1 MTFGL
6 EAPRTQD
13 GTVGSVSGHPWWPP
27 ASRKRLFVA
36 GYLDYLIVGV
46 PLALAVHL
54 ITSQWQEMQRASWPI
69 RMAFFLTLEFVL
81 MKKTQWS
88 PGMRAMGIV
97 AFRRSPFERPNDPRE
112 SRPAYLVEPA
122 IFHRERWWTIL
133 LGVLLI
139 LDGARVAVR
148 WTLWHAPMPLMG
160 MQPGETAA
168 ILIRIVTGALEI
180 VAGAG
185 VLRLSRPGVA
195 LGAGVLGFQIVS
207 WLTSWSLLPGW
218 AAREVLAR
226 RAAAGAAPR
235 QGEIAFMQSF
245 APVVMVAGG
254 LLVMG
259 WLVLAGWRVRRA
271 NQPGAGSFP
280 GE

>member
-1 MTFGL
+1 MTVEL
-6 EAPRTQD
+6 EATRTQD
-13 GTVGSVSGHPWWPP
+13 ETVGTVSGHPWWPA
-27 ASRKRLFVA
+27 ASRKRLFLA
-36 GYLDYLIVGV
+36 GYLDYLIAGV
-46 PLALAVHL
+46 PLVLAVHL

-69 RMAFFLTLEFVL
+69 RMAFFLTLEFL
-81 MKKTQWS
+81 FLKKIQWS

-97 AFRRSPFERPNDPRE
+97 AFRRSPFERPIDPRE
-112 SRPAYLVEPA
+112 ARPAYLVEPR
-122 IFHRERWWTIL
+122 IFYQERWWTIL

-139 LDGARVAVR
+139 LEGTRVAAR
-148 WTLWHAPMPLMG
+148 WILWHAPMPFMG

-185 VLRLSRPGVA
+185 LLRLSRPGVT
-195 LGAGVLGFQIVS
+195 LGLGVLGFQIAS
-207 WLTSWSLLPGW
+207 WIVSWSLLPGW
-218 AAREVLAR
+218 VAREVVAR

-245 APVVMVAGG
+245 APIVMVAGG
-254 LLVMG
+254 LVMVS
-259 WLVLAGWRVRRA
+259 WLLLAGWRVRRA
-271 NQPGAGSFP
+271 HQSAAGLP